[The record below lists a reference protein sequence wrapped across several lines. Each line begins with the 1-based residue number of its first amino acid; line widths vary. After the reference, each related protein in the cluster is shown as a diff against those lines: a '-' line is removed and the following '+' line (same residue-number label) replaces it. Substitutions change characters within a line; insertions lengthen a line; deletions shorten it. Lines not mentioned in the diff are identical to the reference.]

1 MVWVGR
7 EGEEYTADQVLD
19 LAKQVRL
26 RRAADTYQQQA
37 AGAVSTGGGDSNS
50 EFDSDYDDF

>member
-1 MVWVGR
+1 M
-7 EGEEYTADQVLD
+7 LD